1 MVFAGQSLLW
11 EGGRKGSMELTLS
24 ISHRFQVWIRV
35 RIEDS
40 SRNREK
46 ERKSDLAGEMEIN
59 CLLNTEA
66 KQNKWEALQMCES
79 YRKGKEKAFFLSL
92 SWLGEDVMGISQVRK
107 TQIWE
112 TVSWGSC
119 RKLLLKVLKKKLER
133 HVIQLVALWAP
144 WASSSFIFHECINLW
159 LSPWS

>member
-1 MVFAGQSLLW
+1 
-11 EGGRKGSMELTLS
+11 MELTLS

-66 KQNKWEALQMCES
+66 KQNK
-79 YRKGKEKAFFLSL
+79 
-92 SWLGEDVMGISQVRK
+92 
-107 TQIWE
+107 
-112 TVSWGSC
+112 
-119 RKLLLKVLKKKLER
+119 
-133 HVIQLVALWAP
+133 
-144 WASSSFIFHECINLW
+144 
-159 LSPWS
+159 